1 MKRYKTNI
9 YFEGEM
15 KEKKF
20 TCKLNDIEWHID
32 VAVFLR
38 RDGVYKANANDRISL
53 LFIFIF
59 SRFISFCGESLAS
72 LVWCLV
78 DSWLSDSFTCLSLT
92 PFQLSSSYERGL
104 CCNNLHSG

>member
-38 RDGVYKANANDRISL
+38 RDGVYKANSNANERVSL

-59 SRFISFCGESLAS
+59 SRFISFCGKSLAS
-72 LVWCLV
+72 VWCLV
-78 DSWLSDSFTCLSLT
+78 DMGLSDSFTCLCVGIMHNPT
-92 PFQLSSSYERGL
+92 VA
-104 CCNNLHSG
+104 